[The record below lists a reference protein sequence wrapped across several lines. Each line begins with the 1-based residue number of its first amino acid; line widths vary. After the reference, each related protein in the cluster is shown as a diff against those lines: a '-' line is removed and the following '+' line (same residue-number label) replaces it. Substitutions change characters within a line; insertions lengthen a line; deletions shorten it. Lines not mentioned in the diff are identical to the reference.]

1 MGMLRLVGATWIALG
16 LSGLAA
22 SRGVAETLRVITPH
36 PEEVRRE
43 FEEAFIHWH
52 QRVYGT
58 QVDIDWR
65 DPGGSGEA
73 QRYVENEFKAHPDGI
88 GMDVFFGGGPEPF
101 LAFASRHWLDGGG
114 VPPEATDGIPPR
126 LGGAELYDPERAWF
140 GACLASFGILQNL
153 KVQGMA
159 QLPRLARWEDLARPE
174 LRGWVAAGDPRNS
187 GTMNNMYEAILQA
200 YGWERGW
207 RMLTAMSGNVR
218 RFDRFSSQSAK
229 ECTLGQVAYAFC
241 IDYYGFIQ
249 REAAG
254 ADGLEFVLPEDFT
267 SISPDGIAM
276 LRGAPHAREA
286 ARFVTFVLSEEGQ
299 TLWYLPMGTPGGP
312 THHSI
317 ERLPV
322 RPELYKRLGSQSRIT
337 ANPFTRKTEFHY
349 DARLARNRRDAVRTL
364 FGCVLVDLHPELLAA
379 WEAVVR
385 RGHRPEE
392 VAALGTVPISESQA
406 LEFGKSALTDARLRQ
421 RMKLDWQEWARAKYR
436 RLAATPSP

>member
-1 MGMLRLVGATWIALG
+1 MIRPVGVLGIALA
-16 LSGLAA
+16 LAWMAA
-22 SRGVAETLRVITPH
+22 SVAGAEALVVITPH

-43 FEEAFIHWH
+43 FQEAFARWH
-52 QRVYGT
+52 QRLYGSR
-58 QVDIDWR
+58 VEIDWR

-73 QRYVENEFKAHPDGI
+73 QRYVENEFKAHPEGI
-88 GMDVFFGGGPEPF
+88 AVDVFFGGGPEPF
-101 LAFASRHWLDGGG
+101 LAFASRHWLDGREI
-114 VPPEATDGIPPR
+114 PAEATDGIPPR
-126 LGGAELYDPERAWF
+126 LGGAELYDPDRAWF

-153 KVQGMA
+153 KVQGLA
-159 QLPRLARWEDLARPE
+159 GLPRVARWEDLARPE

-207 RMLTAMSGNVR
+207 RLLTAISGNVR

-254 ADGLEFVLPEDFT
+254 VGGLEFVLPEDFT
-267 SISPDGIAM
+267 SISPDGIAV

-299 TLWYLPMGTPGGP
+299 SLWYLPVGSPGGP
-312 THHSI
+312 AHHSI
-317 ERLPV
+317 ERLPM
-322 RPELYKRLGSQSRIT
+322 RPALYERLGSRSRIT
-337 ANPFTRKTEFHY
+337 ANPFTRNTEFHY

-364 FGCVLVDLHPELLAA
+364 FGCVMVDLHPELQAA
-379 WEAVVR
+379 WQAVIR
-385 RGHRPEE
+385 RGHQPGE

-406 LEFGKSALTDARLRQ
+406 LEFGKTTSTDARLRQ

-436 RLAATPSP
+436 RLANNPSP